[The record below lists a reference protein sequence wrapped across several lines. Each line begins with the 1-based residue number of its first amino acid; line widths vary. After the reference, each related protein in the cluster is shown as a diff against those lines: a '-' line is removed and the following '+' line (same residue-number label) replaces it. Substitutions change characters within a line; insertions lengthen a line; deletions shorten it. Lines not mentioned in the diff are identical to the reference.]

1 MTPTTITILAV
12 AAYFAVGYGAS
23 IYVYV
28 KGSNATGEPGY
39 DPAGEAAQA
48 FCLWPLLMLT
58 IPHRYFAA
66 LVKKL
71 NTPAPVQVS
80 GAFAGEK
87 VKPSGQML
95 RVPCAPHVETSD
107 PMARFTHAG
116 RVWEPVS
123 IKSSF
128 PGESFM
134 SCRAVDDD

>member
-80 GAFAGEK
+80 GAFAGGGK
-87 VKPSGQML
+87 CQCG
-95 RVPCAPHVETSD
+95 
-107 PMARFTHAG
+107 G
-116 RVWEPVS
+116 
-123 IKSSF
+123 F
-128 PGESFM
+128 PQTAMTTGVCILCGKQSM
-134 SCRAVDDD
+134 PNV